1 MDQRDVR
8 AAWQKF
14 VERGTLSGDVRSTVA
29 ASWQRSRQHS
39 VTVDRAKALPGEAG
53 TTETVA

>member
-29 ASWQRSRQHS
+29 A
-39 VTVDRAKALPGEAG
+39 
-53 TTETVA
+53 